1 MLATPPTLAGHH
13 ARQTEDD
20 FRGDSSQSF
29 GVDTA
34 VEVWLMLGA

>member
-1 MLATPPTLAGHH
+1 MLATPPTLPHH
-13 ARQTEDD
+13 AQQTEDD